1 MAIITRWGHSN
12 GGIRIPQHILTTAG
26 LRVGDALSCRLLDSG
41 AILLTP
47 FKGKIA
53 VSEEQSLVTESP
65 PQPEQ
70 W

>member
-12 GGIRIPQHILTTAG
+12 GGIRIPQNILSTAG

-47 FKGKIA
+47 YKAKVA
-53 VSEEQSLVTESP
+53 VNEGESLVNEIP
-65 PQPEQ
+65 PVEK